1 MIEPRKVPGTV
12 ADRRWSTKNAAKLA
26 VGFACIA
33 TFIYALYAIAYANTE
48 ARHGCERLDE
58 VRAVE
63 YAVLADAQV
72 SLRKQADVTDDRS
85 KRRLLAARATQHD
98 RYLRNLRESVHP
110 YGDPDETAAAGG
122 VPHIDCSLAYP
133 RPAPLSWFE

>member
-1 MIEPRKVPGTV
+1 MDDPRQRPGTP
-12 ADRRWSTKNAAKLA
+12 ADRRWYFKHAAKIA

-48 ARHGCERLDE
+48 ARRGCERLDD
-58 VRAVE
+58 VRAIE

-72 SLRKQADVTDDRS
+72 SLRKQAAATDDRL
-85 KRRLLAARATQHD
+85 KRRLIAARATAYD
-98 RYLRNLRESVHP
+98 GYLRQLRQSVRP
-110 YGDPDETAAAGG
+110 FGDPAETEAAGG
-122 VPHIDCSLAYP
+122 VPRIDCTLAYP